1 MTDHLLIPRELVSR
15 IRQHLAELRELN
27 ADLTWTDVS
36 EVAELDALKPALV
49 IGYSREQ
56 MEDALRHFIGPFRSI
71 DIEYYMNSLTPA
83 AAEVL
88 IPTAV
93 LLLLNQIENLT
104 LDDDYSTAMN
114 LIYDHAKEAMA
125 LLTKGRGEAGG
136 AG

>member
-1 MTDHLLIPRELVSR
+1 
-15 IRQHLAELRELN
+15 LAELRELN